1 MNDNIKFE
9 LNIKEQDTNN
19 EIFSYDDI
27 VDLVNKEDEKN
38 EKNEEK
44 TEEGFDYLN
53 EVDMMQAYVCDYDFN
68 YKKTELVHIAK
79 YYEISIRKKNK
90 IDLIHEIVEFESTP
104 ENIGIVNRRKLLWD
118 YIEEIKSDPYLS
130 NFIHNF

>member
-27 VDLVNKEDEKN
+27 VELVNKED

-53 EVDMMQAYVCDYDFN
+53 EVDIMQAYVCDYDFN

-90 IDLIHEIVEFESTP
+90 IDLIHEIVEFESNP

>member
-27 VDLVNKEDEKN
+27 VELVNKED

-90 IDLIHEIVEFESTP
+90 IDLIHEIVEFESNP
-104 ENIGIVNRRKLLWD
+104 ENLGVVNRRKLLWD

>member
-27 VDLVNKEDEKN
+27 VDLVNKED

-90 IDLIHEIVEFESTP
+90 IDLIHEIVEFESNP